1 MATEFK
7 YIGKEDYL
15 EFAIN
20 FNEKIDEV
28 INDPIIRD
36 FFNGKELMGDEK
48 RERKDTLRLAES
60 FLHLMCDHE
69 EYEACQDIVDHYP
82 ELRIHC

>member
-15 EFAIN
+15 EFATN
-20 FNEKIDEV
+20 FNGKVDEV

-36 FFNGKELMGDEK
+36 FFNGKELVGDDK

-82 ELRIHC
+82 ELRIDC

>member
-20 FNEKIDEV
+20 FNGKVDEV

-36 FFNGKELMGDEK
+36 FFNGKELVGDDK

-82 ELRIHC
+82 ELRIDC